1 MYFPVISCFS
11 QCFSFILTANRYCKD
26 NVSKLEHLLHCD
38 GIWLHALRYAG
49 PSIAAPPVP
58 WWKAQEQEQE
68 QQAKLAQEEQVQA
81 EARVQVV
88 YSTGE
93 SSSDVV
99 VDTGASATSGK
110 PADLSSGVL
119 EPTTGKVLGADKN
132 GNSSSDG
139 PWSFQSPYP
148 SWAAPF
154 GYC

>member
-1 MYFPVISCFS
+1 LVVLDVFPCNFLFFS
-11 QCFSFILTANRYCKD
+11 NRYCKD

-58 WWKAQEQEQE
+58 WWKAQAQEQE
-68 QQAKLAQEEQVQA
+68 QQAKLAQEVQVQA
-81 EARVQVV
+81 EAPVQVV
-88 YSTGE
+88 YSAGE
-93 SSSDVV
+93 SSGNAV
-99 VDTGASATSGK
+99 VDTGASASSGI
-110 PADLSSGVL
+110 PADLSSGIL
-119 EPTTGKVLGADKN
+119 ESTTGKVLGTDKN
-132 GNSSSDG
+132 STSSSSSSDG